1 MEPRI
6 LATAPDP
13 YRAFFMP
20 APAAPSPFAG
30 LRVAAFESRMAG
42 PMADL
47 IRKHGG
53 EPVEAPALRE
63 VPLGG
68 NPRAL
73 EFAKELIAGRFD
85 VVIFL
90 TGVGARFLLQ
100 EIEPE
105 IPSREFIDALSRVT
119 VVVRG

>member
-20 APAAPSPFAG
+20 APAAPPPFAG

-63 VPLGG
+63 VPIGG
-68 NPRAL
+68 NPQAL
-73 EFAKELIAGRFD
+73 EFARGLIAGEFD
-85 VVIFL
+85 LVLFL

-100 EIEPE
+100 EIEAEVAP
-105 IPSREFIDALSRVT
+105 RDFLDA
-119 VVVRG
+119 